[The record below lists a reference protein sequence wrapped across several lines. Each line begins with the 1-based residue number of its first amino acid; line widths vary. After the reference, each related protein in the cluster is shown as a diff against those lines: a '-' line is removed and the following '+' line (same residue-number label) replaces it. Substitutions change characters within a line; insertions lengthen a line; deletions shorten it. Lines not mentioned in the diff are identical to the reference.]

1 MHHATPSSCRASA
14 STNTHRSSSPYPL
27 KSCCRA
33 LAHMAPI
40 KQPAFVGSH
49 GQPIVID
56 NPVLAPAAELPTF
69 HSFQAPPG
77 LGSPILCPEIP
88 CSGLDSPG
96 FRPETLRPANLASP
110 VFSSDEENHFV
121 DQLTSPAYQ
130 PASPACAF
138 PNGDGQ
144 FAGNPGPFL
153 VHQAM
158 IGNGWAPAPE
168 TTHKTE
174 ISQNSSK
181 TLTICIS
188 RANDNQS
195 KPTKPNIVPSSLS
208 NHISLMARK

>member
-1 MHHATPSSCRASA
+1 MPHATPSSCRASA

-88 CSGLDSPG
+88 CPGLDSPG
-96 FRPETLRPANLASP
+96 FRPETLCPANLASP

-168 TTHKTE
+168 YV
-174 ISQNSSK
+174 NSIQCS
-181 TLTICIS
+181 
-188 RANDNQS
+188 
-195 KPTKPNIVPSSLS
+195 
-208 NHISLMARK
+208 